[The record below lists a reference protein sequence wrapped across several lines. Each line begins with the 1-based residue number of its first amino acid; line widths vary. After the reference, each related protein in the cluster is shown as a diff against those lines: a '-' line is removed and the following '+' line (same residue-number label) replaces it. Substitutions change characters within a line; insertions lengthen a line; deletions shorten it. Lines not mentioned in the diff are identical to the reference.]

1 MVLNKYT
8 NLKCLWCKIRS
19 GCLRVSSKNRR
30 TKNRLEEF
38 LGHSTVRRYL
48 KDIAKWALVTLHTER
63 LQPLLQSSLLDKLR
77 VFWNYGQ
84 TLGISFSLEEKSK
97 LGRRQS
103 HGKRSLEAVWLD
115 VQLQQMKKSA
125 KENITSVLSNI
136 SANQT
141 NSSKNCHFNKK
152 KLPGWDLFPIAE
164 VIDPFCTDSTK
175 QQLYLWSMLPFKWK
189 FKTAFKRSIKTG
201 VYLIT
206 RNRVAV
212 QMLFKRSGNE
222 I

>member
-1 MVLNKYT
+1 MDAWEWAQKIAE
-8 NLKCLWCKIRS
+8 LKIDLTSFLDIPLWGGIS
-19 GCLRVSSKNRR
+19 Q
-30 TKNRLEEF
+30 
-38 LGHSTVRRYL
+38 
-48 KDIAKWALVTLHTER
+48 DIAKWALVTLQTER

-115 VQLQQMKKSA
+115 VQLQQMRKSA

-152 KLPGWDLFPIAE
+152 NFRDEISF
-164 VIDPFCTDSTK
+164 
-175 QQLYLWSMLPFKWK
+175 QLQK
-189 FKTAFKRSIKTG
+189 
-201 VYLIT
+201 
-206 RNRVAV
+206 
-212 QMLFKRSGNE
+212 
-222 I
+222 